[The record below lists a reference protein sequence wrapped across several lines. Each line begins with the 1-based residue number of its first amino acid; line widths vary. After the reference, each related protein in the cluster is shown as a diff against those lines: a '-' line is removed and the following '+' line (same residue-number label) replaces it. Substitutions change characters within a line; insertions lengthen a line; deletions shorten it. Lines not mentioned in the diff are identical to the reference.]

1 VKVLLTKLK
10 ILSQLI
16 KHRIIFIALGLISI
30 ILVMSNIL
38 FLLIAVPY
46 FYFVFINHKELFKFL
61 IIICVLFIT
70 SLFVTNQFKVR
81 QSSSYILTVDQ
92 SLANYDYTTI
102 YGSVGISKVKVYLNR
117 PEELIPGD
125 KLIIT
130 GEVKEIEKPTIPG
143 SFNYEG
149 YLRSKRIFSK
159 IDITSYKKDS
169 SSFNVN
175 IIRYKISKYIENV
188 APHSKGYIKTFVL
201 ADKSEFDQSFKENVS
216 SLGISHLFAV
226 SGMHVALIVLSLVY
240 GLKKLKIKES
250 IQEIIVI
257 CFLTIFLII
266 TAFSPSVIRAV
277 LMYILI
283 VLNKKYSLHYSN
295 VDILSAIFIGLLLI
309 NPYFYLNPGFTLS
322 FLVTLTIILSGNLL
336 KNGSKI
342 NQLFLIGLLSML
354 VTLPIISA
362 INFKINLLGLIAN
375 VIFIF
380 LVTYIILPLSFITLL
395 FPVFDIFFY
404 RVIIAFEFIILN
416 LGSINIFN
424 LPIAFTNVFY
434 VIIYYLVLFNWFV
447 KIEKKDNII
456 KNSLT
461 LIMTV
466 ILISISNFISFTKS
480 VNFIDVNGDS
490 TVIIDSFNRCNMV
503 IDTGEYD
510 EYDGVINFL
519 KSKNVKRID
528 ILIITHNHS
537 DHYGEF
543 DELTK
548 NFKVINIITS
558 FDDENL
564 VSNNLKCGSID
575 LYVYPPSIKKL
586 DENNYSVVLILY
598 ISNKNYLFTGDI
610 EKVREEELLDY
621 HFPNIDYL
629 KVAHHG
635 SITSSSNEFIEH
647 IEPKKAIIIV
657 ARNNRH
663 NHPSIEVVNRF
674 EDRGITT
681 SRTDLLGTIEHMY
694 IFGKEFQRYNPP

>member
-1 VKVLLTKLK
+1 
-10 ILSQLI
+10 
-16 KHRIIFIALGLISI
+16 
-30 ILVMSNIL
+30 
-38 FLLIAVPY
+38 
-46 FYFVFINHKELFKFL
+46 
-61 IIICVLFIT
+61 
-70 SLFVTNQFKVR
+70 
-81 QSSSYILTVDQ
+81 
-92 SLANYDYTTI
+92 
-102 YGSVGISKVKVYLNR
+102 
-117 PEELIPGD
+117 
-125 KLIIT
+125 
-130 GEVKEIEKPTIPG
+130 
-143 SFNYEG
+143 
-149 YLRSKRIFSK
+149 
-159 IDITSYKKDS
+159 
-169 SSFNVN
+169 
-175 IIRYKISKYIENV
+175 
-188 APHSKGYIKTFVL
+188 
-201 ADKSEFDQSFKENVS
+201 
-216 SLGISHLFAV
+216 
-226 SGMHVALIVLSLVY
+226 
-240 GLKKLKIKES
+240 
-250 IQEIIVI
+250 
-257 CFLTIFLII
+257 
-266 TAFSPSVIRAV
+266 
-277 LMYILI
+277 
-283 VLNKKYSLHYSN
+283 
-295 VDILSAIFIGLLLI
+295 
-309 NPYFYLNPGFTLS
+309 
-322 FLVTLTIILSGNLL
+322 
-336 KNGSKI
+336 
-342 NQLFLIGLLSML
+342 ML

-586 DENNYSVVLILY
+586 DENNSSVVLILS

-635 SITSSSNEFIEH
+635 SKTLAVDVTTTFY
-647 IEPKKAIIIV
+647 
-657 ARNNRH
+657 
-663 NHPSIEVVNRF
+663 RF
-674 EDRGITT
+674 LA
-681 SRTDLLGTIEHMY
+681 LLTLLRS
-694 IFGKEFQRYNPP
+694 F